1 MIGNWVLHESTWNK
15 WAYME
20 MKSPDDLN
28 HLGNDKKNNFV
39 ANWNGLKGR
48 NRQDI
53 GPQQGRDKKSEWR
66 FYR

>member
-28 HLGNDKKNNFV
+28 HLGNDKYTTVLRIEMVWKV
-39 ANWNGLKGR
+39 VT
-48 NRQDI
+48 
-53 GPQQGRDKKSEWR
+53 DKI
-66 FYR
+66 